1 MRNVPIA
8 EFKDKM
14 SEYIAAAEAGEEV
27 IITRH
32 GRAAAKLVPVVDTAA
47 LRRQRERAA
56 ARLAAHRRK
65 MIRDGRTA
73 SIEELIAWKNEGRR

>member
-32 GRAAAKLVPVVDTAA
+32 GRAAAKLVPVVDVAS

-56 ARLAAHRRK
+56 GRLIAHRRK
-65 MIRDGRTA
+65 MIREGRTA